1 MTIDLSKFTATELD
15 KLIADAAKLR
25 ANIQPNAVGERPET
39 VDAVIDPAWFVAPV
53 QDGTIMQITHPSF
66 GWLAFFIPA
75 KERAALLSFL
85 LQQSLGQVVNS
96 TSTAS
101 ASASPTATPIVGGG
115 GKLH

>member
-1 MTIDLSKFTATELD
+1 MTIDLSKLTATELD

-25 ANIQPNAVGERPET
+25 TNMQPNAVGERPET

-53 QDGTIMQITHPSF
+53 KDGTVMQIAHPSF

-85 LQQSLGQVVNS
+85 LQQSLGQIENS
-96 TSTAS
+96 APNAS
-101 ASASPTATPIVGGG
+101 ATTATTPIIGGG